1 MIKLN
6 KVVLINWMYFQKA
19 TLNINGNT
27 ALVGINGTGKSTLID
42 AIQMLLLGQQQA
54 KFNANANA
62 EKRTLESYVR
72 GEVRVD
78 GEPFLR
84 NGDVITYL
92 ALEIISNGTKHVFGI
107 NVNYRSTLSKLDDP
121 RYFYV
126 KDLDLTEEL
135 FINDKFPKSYDV
147 LIKELKASYEFFPF
161 PTLYAYKFKLKD
173 ILGLKDETTYFKALS
188 RAVGLKNITD
198 CNKFINDF
206 VLDAKPIDVS
216 TIKSNIDEMGKVS
229 KTIENEEKKLNAL
242 TEIVDKGISV
252 DNSIKELDKTSIKID
267 LANIKLSNEEIL
279 DLYTQNDTSS
289 SKIIDFENQKRIIE
303 NEQTNLQNEIIE
315 LGKALEKIS
324 PNLPKMKKE
333 LEDKRKEYN
342 KVHLTLNTFNTNC
355 KTELASLSVLSRYK
369 NDCFNK
375 FYEFLKKGEFT
386 SETTKKQFYDFR
398 NETYKIIDGLKEE
411 ASKVKNELISIRD
424 SLVELEDIIKK
435 LENNQVKYSSTYT
448 TIIDFIRTGLKNKF
462 NTDID
467 VKFLC
472 EYLDITDD
480 SWRNAIEGYL
490 GNQRFYIVVPNEYY
504 KEAMKLYHSNK
515 DIFQTK
521 IINGTRLPEFDLE
534 KGSLG
539 EFVKASNSIALNY
552 VRYLLNRVYCAKD
565 IYELDHYDISV
576 TKDCMLYQNYA
587 LGRINPRNYQEQYIG
602 QEGRRIQLEYRK
614 KQKKELDAN
623 AFKVKARYQKLQ
635 EDIRLVENERIFATN
650 MIEDN
655 SFFESVDKD
664 YMLFDEVNNLDA
676 SIKFF
681 EQNPEYIETSAKIA
695 EVEEQKQT
703 NVNKIRDIDKLIID
717 EHATIKS
724 NEDKI
729 NNLNASISYHKEQL
743 VKFDENFVELLSEE
757 INNSKITKV
766 FISRLESDK
775 FNLNKTITRAQV
787 DIENLMR
794 NVRDNFSLN
803 VEPKYES
810 MPRFV
815 EEKGKIDQSMFKY
828 KSKLLEIQKSI
839 RKLFFNTFLTG
850 LYKSIEAAEKTI
862 KNLNYSLATFNFG
875 SDYYKI
881 KMDVTS
887 NQDFKTIYNYAKEYN
902 SDDSERGLFIDREQE
917 DRQRNKIL
925 DLLNQYMYS
934 DDQANRDNIVDYRK
948 YLYFDVEVETPNGT
962 KRLNDVIKTQS
973 GGEVQVP
980 FYILAG
986 VAFQQ
991 TLDYKRKGKDNVLGI
1006 VLYDEAFDKMDSQR
1020 IQSMLQFYKDK
1031 LDLQV
1036 ILAAP
1041 GKLDSL
1047 ANNIETFIAVI
1058 RDGNNAIVS
1067 DISHEI

>member
-126 KDLDLTEEL
+126 KDLDLTEDL
-135 FINDKFPKSYDV
+135 FIHDKLPKTYDV
-147 LIKELKASYEFFPF
+147 LTKELKANYEFVPF
-161 PTLYAYKFKLKD
+161 QTLYSYKLKVKD
-173 ILGLKDETTYFKALS
+173 ILGLKDETAYFKALS

-216 TIKSNIDEMGKVS
+216 TIKNNIDEMGKVS

-242 TEIVDKGISV
+242 TEIVDKGSIV
-252 DNSIKELDKTSIKID
+252 EDNLKELDKSSIKIH
-267 LANIKLSNEEIL
+267 LANVKLCNDDIL
-279 DLYTQNDTSS
+279 DLNMQNGNSD
-289 SKIIDFENQKRIIE
+289 SKINEYENQKRIIE
-303 NEQTNLQNEIIE
+303 NEQVNLQNQLME
-315 LGKALEKIS
+315 LGKVMEKIS
-324 PNLPKMKKE
+324 PDLPNMRKE
-333 LEDKRKEYN
+333 LDEKRKDYN
-342 KVHLTLNTFNTNC
+342 KVHLTLNTFNTYC
-355 KTELASLSVLSRYK
+355 TTELASLSVLSRFK
-369 NDCFNK
+369 NNRFDE
-375 FYEFLKKGEFT
+375 FYEFLSKGEFT
-386 SETTKKQFYDFR
+386 SETAKKKFYDFR
-398 NETYKIIDGLKEE
+398 NETSKIIDELKEQ
-411 ASKVKNELISIRD
+411 SNDVKNVFKSIRD
-424 SLVELEDIIKK
+424 DLIELEGIIKK
-435 LENNQVKYSSTYT
+435 LENDQVQYDQKYLSVIEY
-448 TIIDFIRTGLKNKF
+448 IRSGLKNKF
-462 NTDID
+462 NSDIE

-515 DIFQTK
+515 DIYQTR
-521 IINGTRLPEFDLE
+521 IINGTRLPDFDFE

-539 EFVKASNSIALNY
+539 EYVKASNSTALNY
-552 VRYLLNRVYCAKD
+552 ARYLLNRVHCAKD
-565 IYELDHYDISV
+565 IYELDHFDISV
-576 TKDCMLYQNYA
+576 TKDCMLYQNYS
-587 LGRINPRNYQEQYIG
+587 LGRMNPRNYLEQYIG
-602 QEGRRIQLEYRK
+602 QEGRKIQLEYRK
-614 KQKKELDAN
+614 AQKQELDAN
-623 AFKVKARYQKLQ
+623 LFKVKAKYQKLQ
-635 EDIRLVENERIFATN
+635 EDIRLIDNESRFATK
-650 MIEDN
+650 MIENN
-655 SFFESVDKD
+655 SFFESIDMDSK
-664 YMLFDEVNNLDA
+664 LFDEVNNLDS

-681 EQNPEYIETSAKIA
+681 EQNPKYIETSAKIA
-695 EVEEQKQT
+695 EVEKRREE
-703 NVNKIRDIDKLIID
+703 NNAEIRRITGLIIG
-717 EHATIKS
+717 EHASIKS
-724 NEDKI
+724 NTDKI
-729 NNLNASISYHKEQL
+729 KSLKDSILFFHEQL
-743 VKFDENFVELLSEE
+743 NSFDEFMVGLLSEE
-757 INNSKITKV
+757 MNNLKISKSFIT
-766 FISRLESDK
+766 RLESEK
-775 FNLNKTITRAQV
+775 NSLYKTITKAQA

-794 NVRDNFSLN
+794 NVRDNFNIN

-810 MPRFV
+810 MPKFV

-828 KSKLLEIQKSI
+828 KSKLLEIQKNI

-862 KNLNYSLATFNFG
+862 KDLNYSLATFNFG

-887 NQDFKTIYNYAKEYN
+887 NQDFKTIYDYAKEYN
-902 SDDSERGLFIDREQE
+902 SDDSERGLFIDREEE
-917 DRQRNKIL
+917 DRKRNKIL

-934 DDQANRDNIVDYRK
+934 DDPVNRDNIVDYRK

-962 KRLNDVIKTQS
+962 KKLNDVIKTQS

-991 TLDYKRKGKDNVLGI
+991 TLDYRRKGKDNVLGI

-1036 ILAAP
+1036 ILASP

>member
-126 KDLDLTEEL
+126 KDLDLTEDL
-135 FINDKFPKSYDV
+135 FIHDKLPKTYDI
-147 LIKELKASYEFFPF
+147 LTKELKANYEFVPF
-161 PTLYAYKFKLKD
+161 QTLYSYKLKVKD
-173 ILGLKDETTYFKALS
+173 ILGLKDETAYFKALS

-216 TIKSNIDEMGKVS
+216 TIKNNIDEMGKVS

-242 TEIVDKGISV
+242 TEIVDKGIIV
-252 DNSIKELDKTSIKID
+252 EDNLKELDKSSIKIH
-267 LANIKLSNEEIL
+267 LANVKLCNDDIL
-279 DLYTQNDTSS
+279 DLNIQNGNSN
-289 SKIIDFENQKRIIE
+289 SKINEYENQKRIIE
-303 NEQTNLQNEIIE
+303 NEQVNLQNQLME
-315 LGKALEKIS
+315 LGKVMEKIS
-324 PNLPKMKKE
+324 PDLPNMRKE
-333 LEDKRKEYN
+333 LDEKRKDYN
-342 KVHLTLNTFNTNC
+342 KVHLTLNTFNTYC
-355 KTELASLSVLSRYK
+355 STELASLSVLSRFK
-369 NDCFNK
+369 NNRFDE
-375 FYEFLKKGEFT
+375 FYEFLSKGEFT
-386 SETTKKQFYDFR
+386 SEATKKKFYDFR
-398 NETYKIIDGLKEE
+398 NETCKIIDELKEQ
-411 ASKVKNELISIRD
+411 SNDVKNVYKSIRD
-424 SLVELEDIIKK
+424 DLIQLEDIIKK
-435 LENNQVKYSSTYT
+435 LENNQVQYDKKYLSVIEY
-448 TIIDFIRTGLKNKF
+448 IRSGLKNKF
-462 NTDID
+462 NCDIE

-515 DIFQTK
+515 DIYQTR
-521 IINGTRLPEFDLE
+521 IINGTRLPDFDFE

-539 EFVKASNSIALNY
+539 EYVKASNSTALNY
-552 VRYLLNRVYCAKD
+552 ARYLLNRVHCAKD
-565 IYELDHYDISV
+565 IYELDHFDISV
-576 TKDCMLYQNYA
+576 TKDCMLYQNYS
-587 LGRINPRNYQEQYIG
+587 LGRINPRNYLEQYIG
-602 QEGRRIQLEYRK
+602 QEGRKIQLEYRK
-614 KQKKELDAN
+614 AQKQELDAN
-623 AFKVKARYQKLQ
+623 LFKVKAKYQKLQ
-635 EDIRLVENERIFATN
+635 EDIRLIDNESRFATK
-650 MIEDN
+650 MIEN
-655 SFFESVDKD
+655 NAFFESIDMDSK
-664 YMLFDEVNNLDA
+664 LFDEVNNLDS

-681 EQNPEYIETSAKIA
+681 EQNPKYIETSAKIA
-695 EVEEQKQT
+695 EVEKHIEE
-703 NVNKIRDIDKLIID
+703 NNAEIRRINGLIID
-717 EHATIKS
+717 EQASIKS
-724 NEDKI
+724 NKDKI
-729 NNLNASISYHKEQL
+729 KSLNDSILFFHEQL
-743 VKFDENFVELLSEE
+743 NSFDEFMVGLLSEE
-757 INNSKITKV
+757 MNNLKISKSFIT
-766 FISRLESDK
+766 RLESEK
-775 FNLNKTITRAQV
+775 NSLYKTITKAQA

-794 NVRDNFSLN
+794 NVRDNFNIN

-810 MPRFV
+810 MPRFA

-828 KSKLLEIQKSI
+828 KSKLLEIQKNI

-862 KNLNYSLATFNFG
+862 KDLNYSLATFNFG

-887 NQDFKTIYNYAKEYN
+887 NQDFKTIYDYAKEYN
-902 SDDSERGLFIDREQE
+902 SDDSERGLFIDREEE
-917 DRQRNKIL
+917 DRKRNKIL

-934 DDQANRDNIVDYRK
+934 DDPVNRDNIVDYRK

-962 KRLNDVIKTQS
+962 KKLNDVIKTQS

-991 TLDYKRKGKDNVLGI
+991 TLDYRRKGKDNVLGI

-1036 ILAAP
+1036 ILASP